1 MGPLSNSEVIK
12 TLNENFVNTCVLLR
26 DLSELIEGSDTER
39 VTLFAKT
46 LKDNYIY
53 PVDIQVLSPEA
64 EVIIHQ
70 PDNKLP
76 DSRLRGDR
84 VERYLMLLGAAAKGE
99 VMDFSSESEES
110 MPELDLSLR
119 EELMAVLNVFRGPG
133 AGYQDYTPVEID
145 TTPFEQGGTLIID
158 IQVGEAEATGSFDL
172 FAGEAELPTEGYPDE
187 ALASEWDIPPSDAG
201 QIRHQFTCGQ
211 KFKLGAT
218 GSWLCEKGSTNAFL
232 ARISIVPKETEK
244 TEASS

>member
-12 TLNENFVNTCVLLR
+12 TLNENFVNTSVLLR

-39 VTLFAKT
+39 VSLFAKT

-76 DSRLRGDR
+76 DNRLRGDR
-84 VERYLMLLGAAAKGE
+84 VERYLMLLDAAAKGE

-110 MPELDLSLR
+110 MPELDMSSSK
-119 EELMAVLNVFRGPG
+119 ELMEVLNVFRGPG
-133 AGYQDYTPVEID
+133 DGYQDYTTVEID
-145 TTPFEQGGTLIID
+145 ATPFEQGGTLIID
-158 IQVGEAEATGSFDL
+158 IQVGEGEATGSFDL
-172 FAGEAELPTEGYPDE
+172 FAGDAELPTEGFPDD
-187 ALASEWDIPPSDAG
+187 ALASAWDIPPGDTGKILHPFTRG
-201 QIRHQFTCGQ
+201 QR
-211 KFKLGAT
+211 FKLGAT
-218 GSWLCEKGSTNAFL
+218 GNWFCEKGSTNAFL
-232 ARISIVPKETEK
+232 ARISVIPTETRETE
-244 TEASS
+244 TS